1 MANFLFWSAIAA
13 LAVFSSAVCAVPV
26 DSTNEKPDVTVKQ
39 PEVPEVSVS
48 DKVPE
53 VQKPVIKE
61 IEPIEDVPKKSEVGK
76 KVYPQ
81 QYPTFNQQWFPFPVD
96 RQGFNVFNA
105 PFPMMPSPFHRLF
118 QAYNQE
124 FKAPEVI
131 IINPK
136 QNSPFNRT
144 SIPPIPMLMNIML
157 NAFRPTDILSQFEKD
172 VMDYDSVIKTDSDE
186 VMPKAENKTTTRT
199 EIIDGH
205 VVQINET
212 TYTSGD
218 ENNKSFFH
226 FKKIHVL
233 PQNPQIEQ
241 GKPEQPQDKKPEE
254 VDVSIPSDEII
265 PPKVPNIP
273 MMVNDQFQMAAANY
287 LPYAPFNVHTMI
299 RPYQI
304 TDNNKNGPRPSN
316 LVALPLNGNA
326 SPAVSLAG
334 DTLVNELAATQQQA
348 SGLHELPPDVEIIDV
363 HGKPQ
368 KENQGAVPYLYNTID
383 HSGYKKSTKFPGY
396 KY

>member
-124 FKAPEVI
+124 FK
-131 IINPK
+131 
-136 QNSPFNRT
+136 
-144 SIPPIPMLMNIML
+144 
-157 NAFRPTDILSQFEKD
+157 DILSQFEKD